1 MKAYEQL
8 ELTTYMNRENYLK
21 DFKTRHDVLLEL
33 DYISYRLTM
42 KIDKL
47 TRAVLELKQ
56 IDLNNILK
64 GELNGKEVL

>member
-1 MKAYEQL
+1 MKTYEQL

-33 DYISYRLTM
+33 DYINYRLTM

-56 IDLNNILK
+56 IDLNNMLK
-64 GELNGKEVL
+64 VIIPRKV